1 MNKIKDE
8 GTFEISGRGLIALE
22 PDTERNYIESKLDE
36 ADRLAE
42 TVKERLSHEE
52 VFGTLHEKIRK

>member
-8 GTFEISGRGLIALE
+8 GTFEIIGKGLTWD
-22 PDTERNYIESKLDE
+22 PDNERSYIESKLDE

-52 VFGTLHEKIRK
+52 VFDSLRKKIRE